1 MLSSIKLLKS
11 KAVQIYKRKPF
22 SNLVTSRSEALL
34 VPEYLKSRL
43 LDGLIRIKGGLGLF
57 VYLSSIR
64 KLQGSAL
71 TKSDVKVIRRFC
83 SDVCTLR
90 RKSGLKFLV
99 LYLKS
104 SSTILQQS
112 VSGYYVADIGQLGP
126 RVSRTRKG
134 LPRLIPAQHRL
145 LIRKGRADIVQL

>member
-1 MLSSIKLLKS
+1 MKNKLLKS
-11 KAVQIYKRKPF
+11 RAVQILKRKPF
-22 SNLVTSRSEALL
+22 NNLVTSRSEALR
-34 VPEYLKSRL
+34 VPVYLKTRL

-57 VYLSSIR
+57 VYLSSLR

-71 TKSDVKVIRRFC
+71 TKSDVKVIRNFC
-83 SDVCTLR
+83 SDVCILR

-112 VSGYYVADIGQLGP
+112 VSGYRVSDVGQLGP
-126 RVSRTRKG
+126 RVSRTKNG
-134 LPRLIPAQHRL
+134 LPRLIPAQHRM
-145 LIRKGRADIVQL
+145 LIRKGRTEIIQL